1 MHSINRP
8 YDLMNTSLNGNTGST
23 VNLAVLTTVATVV
36 VSPVVGAHR
45 ACRILNSGTNTVFI
59 NLGGAAV
66 SASLTNSFPMLPN
79 TERVFWFHNDWTT
92 VAAIS
97 TATGNTIYITMGEG
111 AI

>member
-8 YDLMNTSLNGNTGST
+8 FDLQNTSLNAFAGST
-23 VNLAVLTTVATVV
+23 VNLAVLTTSATVV
-36 VSPVVGAHR
+36 VAPAVTAHR

-59 NLGGAAV
+59 NLGGPSTTAT
-66 SASLTNSFPMLPN
+66 LTNSFPLLPN